1 MINYL
6 KVLVDGEEVP
16 EKDIRFT
23 PDRIDWFTQKEMETV
38 SAIKWE
44 YGAPGTVRVL
54 KEGELSKGEH
64 QVKLTVCTRTANIPV
79 PLEGTKTR
87 TVVIK

>member
-6 KVLVDGEEVP
+6 KVSVDGEEVP
-16 EKDIRFT
+16 EEDIRFT

-54 KEGELSKGEH
+54 KEGGLSKGEH
-64 QVKLTVCTRTANIPV
+64 QVKLTVCIPV
-79 PLEGTKTR
+79 PLEGTMTR